1 MTARFSLR
9 PLLRDER
16 GATMVEFAFAFPA
29 LVVLIYCVAQLGM
42 VYRAMSG
49 IQHALGE
56 GARVA
61 TVWKKPAVSAAEIRT
76 EMDEAVFGIGPGTFA
91 IPDPSGGVTSAG
103 TPYLDLSV
111 TYTQP
116 TSLLLFPGPTINVTR
131 TKRVYIAS

>member
-9 PLLRDER
+9 RLLRDER
-16 GATMVEFAFAFPA
+16 GATIVEFAFAFPA

-42 VYRAMSG
+42 IYRAMSG

-61 TVWKKPAVSAAEIRT
+61 TVWKKPAVSETEIRT
-76 EMDEAVFGIGPGTFA
+76 EMNEAVFGIGPGTFT
-91 IPDPSGGVTSAG
+91 IPTPSGGVTSAG
-103 TPYLDLSV
+103 TPYLDLTV

-116 TSLLLFPGPTINVTR
+116 TSLLLFPGPTVNVTR